1 MSNRGK
7 HVLRGVR
14 GALTR
19 NVLYYNPVLTW
30 ALGICTIVAAA
41 TTLKNGWILSQVF
54 AMTMIPVSVLSSA
67 FGGRMPR
74 YLRAA
79 AVPLLSA
86 LFYTG
91 AILLLRQTYGDWTT
105 LFRYFLPLIAVNS
118 LILSRG
124 VRYAPRQSVLV
135 SLLDSVTCAIGFG
148 VTACTVGLIR
158 GLLADGLLLG
168 RQIHMAGVPFFGFL
182 VLGFLAALARAIRLQ
197 YEKRAKAARVYAEK
211 RKKGGAA

>member
-7 HVLRGVR
+7 HIWRGFR
-14 GALTR
+14 GAFAR

-41 TTLKNGWILSQVF
+41 TTLQNGWILSQVF
-54 AMTMIPVSVLSSA
+54 TLTMVPVCVLCA
-67 FGGRMPR
+67 AIGRRVPR

-79 AVPLLSA
+79 MVPLLSA
-86 LFYTG
+86 LFYTA
-91 AILLLRQTYGDWTT
+91 AILLLRRQYGDWTT

-124 VRYAPRQSVLV
+124 VRYAPRQSVTV
-135 SLLDSVTCAIGFG
+135 ALLDSVTCAVGFA
-148 VTACTVGLIR
+148 VTACTVGLVR

-168 RQIHMAGVPFFGFL
+168 KQIHMAGVPFFGFIM
-182 VLGFLAALARAIRLQ
+182 LGFLAAVVRAIRLC
-197 YEKRAKAARVYAEK
+197 YEKRVKAARLYAEK
-211 RKKGGAA
+211 RKGGGAS

>member
-7 HVLRGVR
+7 HFLRGIR

-41 TTLKNGWILSQVF
+41 TTLQNGWILSQVF
-54 AMTMIPVSVLSSA
+54 AMTMIPVSVLSSV

-86 LFYTG
+86 LFYTT
-91 AILLLRQTYGDWTT
+91 AILLLRRTYGDWTT

-124 VRYAPRQSVLV
+124 VRYAPRQSVAV
-135 SLLDSVTCAIGFG
+135 ALLDSVTCALGFG
-148 VTACTVGLIR
+148 VTACIVGLVR

-197 YEKRAKAARVYAEK
+197 YEKRAKAARIYAEK

>member
-1 MSNRGK
+1 MSNRSK
-7 HVLRGVR
+7 HILRGIR

-41 TTLKNGWILSQVF
+41 TTLQNGWILSQVF
-54 AMTMIPVSVLSSA
+54 AMTMIPVCVLSGA
-67 FGGRMPR
+67 FGGRIPR

-86 LFYTG
+86 LFYTA
-91 AILLLRQTYGDWTT
+91 AILILRQKYGDWTT

-135 SLLDSVTCAIGFG
+135 ALLDSVTCAIGFG
-148 VTACTVGLIR
+148 ATACTVGLVR
-158 GLLADGLLLG
+158 GMLADGLLMG
-168 RQIHMAGVPFFGFL
+168 KQIHMAGVPFFGFL
-182 VLGFLAALARAIRLQ
+182 VLGFLAALARAGRLY
-197 YEKRAKAARVYAEK
+197 YEKRAKAARLYAEK
-211 RKKGGAA
+211 RKRGGAS